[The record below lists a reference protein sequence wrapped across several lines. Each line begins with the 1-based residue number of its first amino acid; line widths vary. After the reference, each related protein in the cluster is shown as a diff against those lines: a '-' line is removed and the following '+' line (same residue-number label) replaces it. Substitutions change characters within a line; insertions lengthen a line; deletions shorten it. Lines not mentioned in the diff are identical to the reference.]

1 MIDNSLEIG
10 VRLNIIRKYLNLSQK
25 SMSDVL
31 DIPQSSLSEMEKGRK
46 NVSYNTLMSIISNY
60 SNINIDWLLTGRG
73 DMMYNIDQ
81 DICTPNFVHLID
93 EKIHLSGKKLPE
105 IGEVEEGR
113 EIPFYGD
120 AVYATISPV
129 FDDEVTMQPYA
140 FRKIPMFTQ
149 ADGAV
154 LVKGHSMK
162 GYINHGDWVVIR
174 RVTNKEFIIYGEPY
188 LIITKSDN
196 YKTVKFIK
204 QHMDADDYITL
215 VPYNIDQ
222 FEPQDIPKSEIHEL
236 YSIVGLFR
244 SM

>member
-1 MIDNSLEIG
+1 MSYSKLD
-10 VRLNIIRKYLNLSQK
+10 RLKYFRKFLNLSQLQI
-25 SMSDVL
+25 SDALGVDQSYYSKL
-31 DIPQSSLSEMEKGRK
+31 ENGKIEPSITILYKLYDI
-46 NVSYNTLMSIISNY
+46 Y
-60 SNINIDWLLTGRG
+60 SINIHWYLTGAG
-73 DMMYNIDQ
+73 DMFVSENT
-81 DICTPNFVHLID
+81 TPNSLHLID
-93 EKIHLSGKKLPE
+93 EKLHLSGKKLPE